1 MESYLIPW
9 IVVVI
14 KMIIAA
20 LVICVAGA
28 LAEKYLPESIKE
40 KIVEF
45 IKKGEEDDD
54 DQTINK

>member
-45 IKKGEEDDD
+45 VKKGEEY
-54 DQTINK
+54 

>member
-28 LAEKYLPESIKE
+28 LAEKHLPESIKN

-45 IKKGEEDDD
+45 IKKGEEDG
-54 DQTINK
+54 N

>member
-28 LAEKYLPESIKE
+28 LAEKYLPESVKQ

-45 IKKGEEDDD
+45 FKEDE
-54 DQTINK
+54 NGSEN